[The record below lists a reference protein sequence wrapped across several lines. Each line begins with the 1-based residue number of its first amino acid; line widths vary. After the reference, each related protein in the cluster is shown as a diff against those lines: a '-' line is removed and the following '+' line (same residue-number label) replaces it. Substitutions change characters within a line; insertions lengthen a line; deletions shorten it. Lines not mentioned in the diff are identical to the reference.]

1 MYQCPQCQDFSLS
14 NSSTL
19 FMTLDGTTT
28 CPTCRTTLRI
38 KRKLANYLLI
48 AYMCLRP
55 TLGSVLPGGYNVG
68 ILIELGVM
76 IALFVVQFLLME
88 YEVVALGTS
97 QECSKI

>member
-1 MYQCPQCQDFSLS
+1 MYRCPQCQDFSLS

-28 CPTCRTTLRI
+28 CPTCRTTLRL
-38 KRKLANYLLI
+38 KRKPTNYLLI
-48 AYMCLRP
+48 AYMCLRA

-68 ILIELGVM
+68 IFIELSAM